1 VPVDLDMKKPE
12 LFDST
17 MQEDVE
23 SLANFID
30 EVDVNKIDVVGMTA
44 LHWGALYGKDKSV
57 AFLLKNNAKCD
68 IPDQDGIR
76 AYDWAKHQGHHNSAQ
91 MILLKMQADQMGWHI
106 VNWLAKEGQYKILS
120 WFIDEQN
127 LNIVDKDF
135 GRQALHWAVYNAK
148 ISNDR
153 NTLKLLLDYKNIY
166 LDLKD
171 AADGRTALIM
181 GAYFEDLESVRLLI
195 NAKADLNVQDVN
207 GDSALMWAA
216 KKQNVALTKLLIAG
230 GAELSLKNSD
240 NLDALALARS
250 HPQITE
256 IVSYCLEHDEVIK
269 KFISILLEIK
279 NHHPSALEHWNT
291 SIEHA
296 EFLQLPEVAKKY
308 LTKAYLR
315 LLKGPSLYSTNI
327 FDKNKQLQPLT
338 KPITNFIPPE
348 LLNNQDL
355 LIKRLKSQLNKLF

>member
-23 SLANFID
+23 SLASFIN

-68 IPDQDGIR
+68 IPDQDGIK
-76 AYDWAKHQGHHNSAQ
+76 AYDWAKHQGHDNSAQ
-91 MILLKMQADQMGWHI
+91 MIMLKMQADQMGWHI
-106 VNWLAKEGQYKILS
+106 VNWLAKEGKHKILS

-148 ISNDR
+148 ISKNHS
-153 NTLKLLLDYKNIY
+153 TLKLLLDYKNIY

-171 AADGRTALIM
+171 AADGRTPLIM
-181 GAYFEDLESVRLLI
+181 AAYFEDLESVRLLI
-195 NAKADLNVQDVN
+195 NAKADLNVQDSS
-207 GDSALMWAA
+207 GSSALMWAV
-216 KKQNVALTKLLIAG
+216 KKQNLHITKLLIAA
-230 GAELSLKNSD
+230 GAELNLTNLQQ
-240 NLDALALARS
+240 LDALGAS
-250 HPQITE
+250 HSAITQI
-256 IVSYCLEHDEVIK
+256 INYCLEHDGEIN
-269 KFISILLEIK
+269 KFINMLLDVK
-279 NHHPSALEHWNT
+279 NHHPHALEQWNT
-291 SIEHA
+291 SIEQA
-296 EFLQLPEVAKKY
+296 EFAQLPEVARKC

-327 FDKNKQLQPLT
+327 YDKNKQLQPLT

-355 LIKRLKSQLNKLF
+355 FIKRLKSQLNKLF